1 VNIYYEERD
10 KVYDHLVA
18 FGFVEGY
25 KVWTNHGEERSKATK
40 IDDHMDAEDE
50 SHDDIDGLLFD
61 TFRNVVETNGVNDGP
76 NEDLI
81 NICFLLL
88 IYFVVL

>member
-1 VNIYYEERD
+1 
-10 KVYDHLVA
+10 
-18 FGFVEGY
+18 
-25 KVWTNHGEERSKATK
+25 
-40 IDDHMDAEDE
+40 MDAEDE

-88 IYFVVL
+88 IYFVVACKEGGLIRCHSSIDVH

>member
-1 VNIYYEERD
+1 
-10 KVYDHLVA
+10 
-18 FGFVEGY
+18 
-25 KVWTNHGEERSKATK
+25 
-40 IDDHMDAEDE
+40 MDAEDE